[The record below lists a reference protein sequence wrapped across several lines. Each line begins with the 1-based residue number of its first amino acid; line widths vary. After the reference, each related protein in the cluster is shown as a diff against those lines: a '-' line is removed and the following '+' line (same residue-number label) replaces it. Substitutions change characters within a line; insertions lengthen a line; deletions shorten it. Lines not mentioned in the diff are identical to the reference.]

1 MADFSYTAEATINAS
16 ADKVFGIVSDPTKH
30 GELAGSDEIKKIT
43 VSPGP
48 VGVGTTMNAEETVIV
63 GGDAMDLTAEST
75 VVTYEPGKAF
85 SFTVNPALP
94 EWVGRMQWSFD
105 LAPDDSGTKVTHR
118 VEIDW
123 GPITHEMLI
132 GLRDNYEEIRA
143 PYVRDGMDKTLVNL
157 KKMAEG

>member
-1 MADFSYTAEATINAS
+1 MADFSYSTEATINAP
-16 ADKVFGIVSDPTKH
+16 ADKIFGIVADPNKH
-30 GELAGSDEIKKIT
+30 VELAGSDEIKKIT

-48 VGVGTTMNAEETVIV
+48 VGVGTKINAEEVVIV
-63 GGDAMDLTAEST
+63 GGDPMELTAEST

-85 SFTVNPALP
+85 AFVVNPALP
-94 EWVGRMQWSFD
+94 EWVGRMQWYFD
-105 LAPDDSGTKVTHR
+105 LAPDGSGTKVTHR
-118 VEIDW
+118 VEVDW

-157 KKMAEG
+157 KKKAEG

>member
-1 MADFSYTAEATINAS
+1 MADFSYTTELTINAS
-16 ADKVFGIVSDPTKH
+16 ADKIYGIVSDPNNH
-30 GELAGSDEIKKIT
+30 VELAGSDEIKKIT

-48 VGVGTTMNAEETVIV
+48 VVVGTTMHAEETVIV
-63 GGDAMDLTAEST
+63 GGDPMDLTADSEC
-75 VVTYEPGKAF
+75 VVCDQGKAF
-85 SFTVNPALP
+85 SWVVNPALP
-94 EWVGRMQWSFD
+94 EWVGRMQWYFD
-105 LAPDDSGTKVTHR
+105 LAPDGAGTKVTHR
-118 VEIDW
+118 VEVDW